1 MNIVIADDHPLY
13 RMALSGLLSQLA
25 PETSIVDCSNFDE
38 LLDHVEGCTVA
49 PDLIVMDIRMPGSK
63 FQPALESLKSNY
75 ASVPV
80 VVVSASEEVSDM
92 TLALNLGADGYIP
105 KSSSRDV
112 LISAIRLI
120 LSGGK
125 YFPFETFVTEKDGSA
140 ELSPATAAKTAGGE
154 GNGTN
159 ALTRRQ
165 KNVLDLMAKGHSNKE
180 IADALE
186 LAESTVKVHITA
198 IFRTLGVSN
207 RTQAV
212 LQAKEIA

>member
-25 PETSIVDCSNFDE
+25 PETSIIDCSDFDE
-38 LLDHVEGCTVA
+38 LLEHVGSSATK

-63 FQPALESLKSNY
+63 FQQALESLK
-75 ASVPV
+75 ADCGDVPV

-92 TLALNLGADGYIP
+92 TLSLSLGADGYIP

-112 LISAIRLI
+112 LLSAIRLI
-120 LSGGK
+120 MSGGK
-125 YFPFETFVTEKDGSA
+125 YFPFEIFAADKGGNPDLGSLSVTK
-140 ELSPATAAKTAGGE
+140 SPAAGSK
-154 GNGTN
+154 GTHS
-159 ALTRRQ
+159 LTRRQ

-180 IADALE
+180 IAEALQ

-212 LQAKEIA
+212 LQAKELV

>member
-13 RMALSGLLSQLA
+13 RMALSGLLSQLDTNA
-25 PETSIVDCSNFDE
+25 SVVDCCDFDE
-38 LLDHVEGCTVA
+38 LLDHVENATSD
-49 PDLIVMDIRMPGSK
+49 PDLIVMDIRMPGMEFK
-63 FQPALESLKSNY
+63 QALEQLRATY
-75 ASVPV
+75 ADVPV
-80 VVVSASEEVSDM
+80 VVVSASEELEDM

-112 LISAIRLI
+112 LLSAVRLI

-125 YFPFETFVTEKDGSA
+125 YFPFEIFAAEKKSFA
-140 ELSPATAAKTAGGE
+140 PSPSTSRAGVPAS
-154 GNGTN
+154 GNNTQS
-159 ALTRRQ
+159 LTRRQ
-165 KNVLDLMAKGHSNKE
+165 KNVLDLMAQGQSNKE
-180 IADALE
+180 IAEALQ

-212 LQAKEIA
+212 LQAKELA

>member
-25 PETSIVDCSNFDE
+25 ADASVVDCCDFDE
-38 LLDHVEGCTVA
+38 LLDHVENA
-49 PDLIVMDIRMPGSK
+49 ASDPDLIVMDIRMPGMEFK
-63 FQPALESLKSNY
+63 KALETLRTTFSE
-75 ASVPV
+75 VPV
-80 VVVSASEEVSDM
+80 IVVSASEEVEDM
-92 TLALNLGADGYIP
+92 TMALNLGADGYIP

-112 LISAIRLI
+112 LLSAVRLI

-125 YFPFETFVTEKDGSA
+125 YFPFEIFAAEKKNF
-140 ELSPATAAKTAGGE
+140 ATASSEQKSPSSL
-154 GNGTN
+154 NGSSN
-159 ALTRRQ
+159 MQSLTRRQ

-180 IADALE
+180 IAEALQ

-212 LQAKEIA
+212 LQAKELA

>member
-25 PETSIVDCSNFDE
+25 SDTSIIDCSNFDE
-38 LLDHVEGCTVA
+38 LLDHVESSLK
-49 PDLIVMDIRMPGSK
+49 PLDLIVMDIRMPGSK
-63 FQPALESLKSNY
+63 FQQALETLK
-75 ASVPV
+75 ASHPDVPV

-92 TLALNLGADGYIP
+92 TLALNLGANGYIP

-112 LISAIRLI
+112 LLSAIRLI

-125 YFPFETFVTEKDGSA
+125 YFPFEIF
-140 ELSPATAAKTAGGE
+140 TADVGGTPNLNAAAPSKASR
-154 GNGTN
+154 GASKGTH

-180 IADALE
+180 IADALH